1 MNASI
6 KNKRSVHPSPPS
18 LHRRSNFSAVDPGVP
33 CAAVCQVTGLTDNF
47 YFRGSIVPATASS
60 TLFMIGCR
68 EPSRQYSPR
77 HTEKALP
84 RLRTH
89 AYQGYPLPCT
99 PPCTPCALTLYPVAK
114 NRSSTWTGRVFPRT
128 SFGYRAD
135 EPGLLKRQGMNSN
148 TRASLNDRLTQ
159 RQPDL
164 SPFPTPASRAY
175 HGSTKSMCRLHAVD
189 PVRHFNLPHV
199 ASGQSPYN
207 RPGAGKNTV
216 SIAGTEA
223 EPCGH
228 CSAASQNRILFQF
241 QLCLG

>member
-1 MNASI
+1 MC
-6 KNKRSVHPSPPS
+6 RHVPSN
-18 LHRRSNFSAVDPGVP
+18 RAYR
-33 CAAVCQVTGLTDNF
+33 QF

-60 TLFMIGCR
+60 TLFMIGYR
-68 EPSRQYSPR
+68 EPSRQYSR
-77 HTEKALP
+77 RRTGKALP
-84 RLRTH
+84 RLRSMRIKATLCLVSR
-89 AYQGYPLPCT
+89 PLVPLCT
-99 PPCTPCALTLYPVAK
+99 LTLYPVAK

-189 PVRHFNLPHV
+189 PVRHFNLLHV
-199 ASGQSPYN
+199 DRAVVIQPTKGGKEYCLDCRNGSRALRSLLSCIAKSYFVPVSTMLGVKAYKVQKSM
-207 RPGAGKNTV
+207 AGLKGRN
-216 SIAGTEA
+216 SSLSLNLE
-223 EPCGH
+223 
-228 CSAASQNRILFQF
+228 
-241 QLCLG
+241 